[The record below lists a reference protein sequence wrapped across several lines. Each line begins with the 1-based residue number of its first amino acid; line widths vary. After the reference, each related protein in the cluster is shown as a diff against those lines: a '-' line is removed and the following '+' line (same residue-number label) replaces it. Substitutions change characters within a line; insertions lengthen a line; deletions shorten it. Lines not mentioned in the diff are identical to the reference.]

1 MNSEGK
7 RPVGRCYPQYK
18 KINIKMQEL
27 LIYKYKEKYYNNYFR
42 EVPEGIIINLNS
54 SFSITKRTS

>member
-27 LIYKYKEKYYNNYFR
+27 LIYKNKNSFNKY
-42 EVPEGIIINLNS
+42 NS
-54 SFSITKRTS
+54 YIKALV